1 MTASRLSRLDPRQA
15 ARHVLVALLALAVA
29 NVLFAVLVV
38 RPRMARYEALTED
51 SAPSLERLKKREEAV
66 RALEQ
71 YAASL
76 RKTEADLEHLR
87 REVLSTRDRRLI
99 EVQLEVARLAE
110 QFKVNLERMQF
121 ENEPLEEEG
130 LERLAMT
137 VPLQGG
143 YSSLRR
149 FLQAVERS
157 DQFLVVERVA
167 LAEGSEGGAVLD
179 LNITLATYFDNPSI
193 RRESPRPR
201 RGPQG
206 RA

>member
-1 MTASRLSRLDPRQA
+1 MTALRLSRLDPRQA
-15 ARHVLVALLALAVA
+15 VRHVLGALLALAVA

-38 RPRMARYEALTED
+38 RPRIGRYEVLTED
-51 SAPSLERLKKREEAV
+51 SAPSLERLRKREEAV
-66 RALEQ
+66 RALEG

-76 RKTEADLEHLR
+76 RKAEADLEHLR

-110 QFKVNLERMQF
+110 QFKVSLERIQF
-121 ENEPLEEEG
+121 ENEFLEEEG

-149 FLQAVERS
+149 FIQAVERS

-167 LAEGSEGGAVLD
+167 LAEGGEGGALLD
-179 LNITLATYFDNPSI
+179 LNITVATYFDSPSV
-193 RRESPRPR
+193 RGESPR
-201 RGPQG
+201 RGRGSQG
-206 RA
+206 KA